1 MGTTARALLLLVAQL
16 ATAALVNGA
25 LVPPTKV
32 EAPKY
37 SIGAALRYLSK
48 AIYKDALLNKGKC
61 TIMNVGSKT

>member
-1 MGTTARALLLLVAQL
+1 MGTTATRALLLSVAL
-16 ATAALVNGA
+16 IATVTSVNGA
-25 LVPPTKV
+25 LLPPAKV

-61 TIMNVGSKT
+61 TIMNV